1 MVFPFAVWRCGVC
14 IVVIAP
20 CCAEGYAFLLITN
33 AIKSRLF
40 GICYTLWRMKRYLDE
55 RVLKDLATKMVVLT
69 GPRQVGKTTLA
80 RQLMQGFGNAQYLNW
95 DVLPDR
101 MVLQRQTWNPRARL
115 LAMDEIHKMR
125 NWKGWL
131 KGVVD
136 GRAPG
141 QAMLVTGCA
150 RMDTFRQGGDSL
162 AGRYFAYRLH
172 PFSVR
177 EWCEQMAVAPADALD
192 HLLERGG
199 FPEPCLAEDTTQAD
213 RWRAQYFNDL
223 IREDVLEFSRLHEI
237 NTMRLFVELLRER
250 VGAPLSL
257 ASMARDLA
265 VAPATLK
272 RYLDIL
278 QALYIV
284 FTIQPWHRNIARALL
299 QSPKVYFF
307 DTGLVKGDQGARLE
321 NAVAAML
328 LKHVHFLQDSAG
340 KDTGLHYIRTKD
352 GVEVDFAISE
362 AGALKQMVECK
373 LGDNKPHRGLTRFAE
388 QFPDAEAVQVVAGL
402 RQEEFR
408 NRVRITDAASW
419 LAGLSA

>member
-1 MVFPFAVWRCGVC
+1 M
-14 IVVIAP
+14 
-20 CCAEGYAFLLITN
+20 E
-33 AIKSRLF
+33 
-40 GICYTLWRMKRYLDE
+40 RYLDKL
-55 RVLKDLATKMVVLT
+55 VLKDLGTKMVVLT

-80 RQLMQGFGNAQYLNW
+80 RQLMQLFGNAQYFNW

-101 MVLQRQTWNPRARL
+101 SVLQRQSWSPRAKL
-115 LAMDEIHKMR
+115 LVMDEIHKMHG
-125 NWKGWL
+125 WKAWL

-136 GRAPG
+136 GRAPE
-141 QAMLVTGCA
+141 QALLVTGSA
-150 RMDTFRQGGDSL
+150 RMETFRQGGDSL
-162 AGRYFAYRLH
+162 AGRYFAFRLH

-177 EWCEQMAVAPADALD
+177 EWCEQTNMTPADALD

-199 FPEPCLAEDTTQAD
+199 FPEPCLASDSVQAD

-265 VAPATLK
+265 VSPATLK

-278 QALYIV
+278 QALFIV
-284 FTIQPWHRNIARALL
+284 FTVQPWHHNIARAIL

-307 DTGLVKGDQGARLE
+307 DTGLVRGDQGVRLE

-340 KDTGLHYIRTKD
+340 RTAGLHYIRTKD
-352 GVEVDFAISE
+352 GTEVDFALSE
-362 AGALKQMVECK
+362 EGMLTQMIECK
-373 LGDNKPHRGLTRFAE
+373 LGDAKPHRGLLRFAG
-388 QFPDAEAVQVVAGL
+388 QFPDAESVQVVYGL

-408 NRVRITDAASW
+408 SGIRITDAANW
-419 LAGLSA
+419 LMGLSA

>member
-1 MVFPFAVWRCGVC
+1 M
-14 IVVIAP
+14 
-20 CCAEGYAFLLITN
+20 E
-33 AIKSRLF
+33 
-40 GICYTLWRMKRYLDE
+40 RYLDKL
-55 RVLKDLATKMVVLT
+55 VLKDLGTKMVVLT

-80 RQLMQGFGNAQYLNW
+80 RQLMQLFGKAQYFNW

-101 MVLQRQTWNPRARL
+101 GVLQRQSWSPRAKL
-115 LAMDEIHKMR
+115 LVMDEIHKMHD
-125 NWKGWL
+125 WKAWL
-131 KGVVD
+131 KGVAD
-136 GRAPG
+136 GRAPE
-141 QAMLVTGCA
+141 QALLVTGSA
-150 RMDTFRQGGDSL
+150 RMETFRQGGDSL
-162 AGRYFAYRLH
+162 AGRYFAFRLH

-177 EWCEQMAVAPADALD
+177 EWCEQTNMTPADALD

-199 FPEPCLAEDTTQAD
+199 FPEPCLAGDSVQAD

-250 VGAPLSL
+250 VGSPLSL

-265 VAPATLK
+265 VSPATLK

-278 QALYIV
+278 QALFIV
-284 FTIQPWHRNIARALL
+284 FTVQPWHHNIARAIL

-307 DTGLVKGDQGARLE
+307 DTGLVRGDQGVRLE

-340 KDTGLHYIRTKD
+340 RTAGLHYIRTKD
-352 GVEVDFAISE
+352 GTEVDFALSE
-362 AGALKQMVECK
+362 EGMLTQMIECK
-373 LGDNKPHRGLTRFAE
+373 LGDTKPHRGLLRFAG
-388 QFPDAEAVQVVAGL
+388 QFPDTESVQIVYGL

-408 NRVRITDAASW
+408 SGIRITDAANW
-419 LAGLSA
+419 LMGLSA